1 MLDLKNIILVFIIL
15 FLLNQIKYTKQ
26 IKKNKNYNK
35 NKKRV
40 IEKISSV
47 PKIKDKKLLYG
58 EDQFIINSTFDN
70 NKKLYQNLNVLK
82 PNNNLELTSNLKFNY
97 DQNNNAHKNTIDLN
111 RNDYDNRNLVHKL
124 DDLNFTNLP
133 LTKEQIINNYN
144 NENLKGVI
152 TIPLNNIDIHDYASP
167 SVMLEEPISQK
178 MLYDYRFLDINKN
191 ELEEIIKNDETN
203 KFEGKTIKEVYDD
216 MILDYKKINQKKIPL
231 FTENN
236 KIEGAFGESSIGID
250 QWHYE
255 GDNNDRSYDPQQGL
269 ELAVHYDVDPD
280 DIY

>member
-152 TIPLNNIDIHDYASP
+152 TIPLNNIDMHDYASP

-178 MLYDYRFLDINKN
+178 MLYDYRFLDMNKN

-203 KFEGKTIKEVYDD
+203 MFEGKTIKEVYDG

>member
-26 IKKNKNYNK
+26 IKKNKNDNK
-35 NKKRV
+35 NKKKV

-97 DQNNNAHKNTIDLN
+97 DQNNDAYKNTIDLN

-152 TIPLNNIDIHDYASP
+152 TIPLNNIDMHNHASP

-178 MLYDYRFLDINKN
+178 MLYDYRFLDMNKN

-203 KFEGKTIKEVYDD
+203 MFEGKTIKEVYDG
-216 MILDYKKINQKKIPL
+216 IIFDYKKINQKKNPI
-231 FTENN
+231 N
-236 KIEGAFGESSIGID
+236 KNINTDGAFGESALPVD
-250 QWHYE
+250 QWY
-255 GDNNDRSYDPQQGL
+255 YDGEINELSFDPSQTL
-269 ELAVHYDVDPD
+269 ELAVPIQNTESD
-280 DIY
+280 DY

>member
-97 DQNNNAHKNTIDLN
+97 DQNNDAHKNTIDLN

-203 KFEGKTIKEVYDD
+203 MFEGKTIKEVYDD